1 VGRIP
6 DEDIQRVRD
15 ATDVVSVISDSVV
28 LKKKGRLYW
37 GLCPFHSEK
46 TPSFK
51 ADPSTQLW
59 HCFGCGKG
67 GDVFGFL
74 MDSEALEFPEAVRLL
89 ADRANIDIR
98 EQGET
103 VPRSHK
109 ERLAEVCSESA
120 AYYHR
125 VLVSGREQWPERARE
140 YLKRRGFGLDVAK
153 RWSLGYAPGRG
164 ALVAYL
170 KEKGFADDEMIDAN
184 VALSGDRGLRDRFYE
199 RVVFPIRDV
208 QGRHVG
214 FGGRVLGDG
223 EPKYLNTQE
232 TPIFHKSRNL
242 YAIDVAKNE
251 IVKAGSAIVVEG
263 YTDVI
268 ALHEAGVKNVV
279 ATLGTALTRQ
289 HVKLL
294 SRFSKRIVYL
304 FDADEAGLRAA
315 ERAAE
320 FIDVSIGSEGE
331 AIDLAVA
338 VIPDSRDP
346 AEFVADEGAEAVGEV
361 VAAAQPLMAFVI
373 DRRLARHDLDSPEG
387 RSRALAAAAGV
398 LASVKGS
405 ILAQDYA
412 AYVADRLLVD
422 VASVAAAASRARPEF
437 GGSSRGETPDENA
450 ESPEDAVLDARSR
463 AEREYVSLAV
473 RHVGVRERASTALES
488 GLVAGSRMRDLLG
501 SVIESGGATGAELVD
516 AVSSADA
523 SMAATLSGLAIGVDE
538 AEDAEW
544 IAQAL
549 ETRLKEF
556 ALERQILEKRSR
568 LKGTD
573 PVKDREGY
581 DELFKEIVSLQ
592 GELEEIR
599 VVLRDIHDGQE
610 A

>member
-1 VGRIP
+1 
-6 DEDIQRVRD
+6 VRD
-15 ATDVVSVISDSVV
+15 ATDLVSVISDSVI

-51 ADPSTQLW
+51 VDPSTQLW

-74 MDSEALEFPEAVRLL
+74 MDSETLEFPEAVRLL
-89 ADRANIDIR
+89 ADRGNIEIH
-98 EQGET
+98 EEGET
-103 VPRSHK
+103 VSRSHK
-109 ERLAEVCSESA
+109 ERLAEACAESA
-120 AYYHR
+120 AFYHK
-125 VLVSGREQWPERARE
+125 VLISGTDSAPSKARE

-153 RWSLGYAPGRG
+153 RWSIGYAPGHGSLTGHLRSEGFSG
-164 ALVAYL
+164 A
-170 KEKGFADDEMIDAN
+170 EIIDAN
-184 VALSGDRGLRDRFYE
+184 VALAGDRGMRDRFYE
-199 RVVFPIRDV
+199 RVMFPIKDL
-208 QGRHVG
+208 QGRTVG
-214 FGGRVLGDG
+214 FGGRVLGDA

-251 IVKAGSAIVVEG
+251 IVKAGAALVVEG

-304 FDADEAGLRAA
+304 FDADEAGMRAA

-320 FIDVSIGSEGE
+320 FIDVSVGSEGE

-346 AEFVADEGAEAVGEV
+346 AEFVADEGGGAVVEV
-361 VAAAQPLMAFVI
+361 VEQAQPLMAFVI
-373 DRRLARHDLDSPEG
+373 DRRLARHDLDTPEG

-422 VASVAAAASRARPEF
+422 VASVNAAASRARPEF
-437 GGSSRGETPDENA
+437 GGARGRDA
-450 ESPEDAVLDARSR
+450 EGPTGESTAEAVSDPRSR
-463 AEREYVSLAV
+463 AEREYVSLVV
-473 RHVGVRERASTALES
+473 RHAELRARASETLEA
-488 GLVAGSRMRDLLG
+488 GLITGSRMRDVLG
-501 SVIESGGATGAELVD
+501 AVIASGDATGAQLVD
-516 AVSSADA
+516 AVSSSDESAA
-523 SMAATLSGLAIGVDE
+523 SALSGLALEDE
-538 AEDAEW
+538 EGEDAAWVAE
-544 IAQAL
+544 AL
-549 ETRLKEF
+549 ETRLKEL
-556 ALERQILEKRSR
+556 ALERLILEKRAA
-568 LKGTD
+568 LKDID
-573 PVKDREGY
+573 PVKDTDRY
-581 DELFKEIVSLQ
+581 DELFKEIASLQ
-592 GELEEIR
+592 GDLEEIR
-599 VVLRDIHDGQE
+599 VNLRDVHDGQE